1 MADAPDE
8 TTPRA
13 SDVADDVSFGE
24 PIQAGPRRWL
34 AHIEE
39 VVTAVLLGVMIGSV
53 GLSVFCRY
61 LLQMPLSW
69 TEEVVLIC
77 MVWTVFLGAS
87 VATKYKEHIVIDF
100 VVSLVPRPVAR
111 GMEILVLLVVS
122 VVLAVLTWQ
131 GILLVQVTQHVAT
144 TALGIPTMYM
154 YAAVPVAAALMLLH
168 NLRHL
173 VAAMRH

>member
-1 MADAPDE
+1 MTDAPDE
-8 TTPRA
+8 LMPR
-13 SDVADDVSFGE
+13 VSESAEGVSSGA
-24 PIQAGPRRWL
+24 PIHGGPRWWL

-39 VVTAVLLGVMIGSV
+39 VVTAVLLGVMIGAV

-77 MVWTVFLGAS
+77 MVWLVFLGAS
-87 VATKYKEHIVIDF
+87 VATKHHEHIVIDF
-100 VVSLVPRPVAR
+100 AVSLVPQPLAR
-111 GMEILVLLVVS
+111 AMALLVLIVVS
-122 VVLAVLTWQ
+122 AVLAVLTWQ
-131 GILLVQVTQHVAT
+131 GILLLQVTQYVTT

-154 YAAVPVAAALMLLH
+154 YAAVPVSAALMLFH

-173 VAAMRH
+173 AAAMRH